1 MTIQRPHRPLRA
13 LSRALIF
20 AALLALVPLQGCSST
35 ARDPESLK
43 SQEAP
48 VAAQAGRAPASSGA
62 GSDRFSQVPRDVLR
76 YPPGWVNL
84 SGKDS
89 NKVSKKVSDLVAPQS
104 LPAPDE
110 ELWIIEKPAAGQ
122 PAQPADDVP
131 GSGALMTRR
140 PGSDQPVPIPLAHT
154 DVRADVAGFIATT
167 TVRQTYRNPFDGK
180 IEALYVFPLPQDA
193 AVNEFLMT
201 VGPRT
206 IRGVIRERAEA
217 EQIYKEAKAAGQVAS
232 LLTQERPNVFTQA
245 VANIEPGKQIDITI
259 RYFGTLAWADGGY
272 EYVFPMVVGP
282 RFNPPGSTDGIGA
295 VGSDFAKPQAASGQA
310 VNVPYLKPGQ
320 RSGHDISL
328 VVNID
333 AGVPIE
339 AVSARDHQISVDR
352 PEKGLVRVTL
362 APEDAIPNKDFVLRY
377 KVVGQKTR
385 TAMMVQPDK
394 DGPGGY
400 FALMLF
406 PPADQ
411 ADLPETPLEL
421 VFTLDVSGSMSGQ
434 PLDQSKAA
442 VRYALNRLRPAD
454 TFNIVRFASGADRMA
469 RRPVPATP
477 ANVREGLK
485 FLDGTESGGGTM
497 MEQGVNQSLAG
508 PFDPNRVRFV
518 SFLTDGFIG
527 NEADILRAIRAA
539 DAPAKI
545 FSVGVGSSPNRF
557 LMDRMAKFGGGAGAY
572 LGLQDSGDDLMKG
585 FLDVVRRPALT
596 NVALDFGG
604 ATVSD
609 VYPAKLPDLFVNR
622 PITVVGRYSNAMPT
636 NVTIRGRTGGEQ
648 RSLPVA
654 VDAGRRHG
662 GIETVWARR
671 EIADLADR
679 SIYETGTDLP
689 AAIRTVA
696 LEHNLMSAYTAFVAV
711 DSMSKTPGDHGV
723 TVAVPVPVP
732 DGVRY
737 DTTVSE

>member
-1 MTIQRPHRPLRA
+1 MLRDQ
-13 LSRALIF
+13 
-20 AALLALVPLQGCSST
+20 LLNDSGSQNLTNLVP
-35 ARDPESLK
+35 
-43 SQEAP
+43 
-48 VAAQAGRAPASSGA
+48 
-62 GSDRFSQVPRDVLR
+62 
-76 YPPGWVNL
+76 
-84 SGKDS
+84 
-89 NKVSKKVSDLVAPQS
+89 PQS

-110 ELWIIEKPAAGQ
+110 ELWVIEKPAAAQ
-122 PAQPADDVP
+122 PAQPAEDVP

-167 TVRQTYRNPFDGK
+167 TVRQTYVNPFDGK

-201 VGPRT
+201 VGTRT

-259 RYFGTLAWADGGY
+259 RYFGTLAWVDGGY

-282 RFNPPGSTDGIGA
+282 RFNPPGSTNGISA
-295 VGSDFAKPQAASGQA
+295 VAYDAAKPQAAGGQA

-320 RSGHDISL
+320 RSGQDISL

-352 PEKGLVRVTL
+352 PEKGLVRVKL
-362 APEDAIPNKDFVLRY
+362 SPEDAIPNKDFVLRW
-377 KVVGQKTR
+377 KIADGRTR
-385 TAMMVQPDK
+385 TAMMVQPDT

-411 ADLPETPLEL
+411 ENLPETPLEL
-421 VFTLDVSGSMSGQ
+421 IFTLDVSGSMSGQ

-454 TFNIVRFASGADRMA
+454 TFNITRFASGADRMA

-485 FLDGTESGGGTM
+485 FLDVTGAGGGTM

-508 PFDPNRVRFV
+508 PFDPDRVRFV

-527 NEADILRAIRAA
+527 NEADILRAIRKA

-545 FSVGVGSSPNRF
+545 FSVGVGSSPNRY
-557 LMDRMAKFGGGAGAY
+557 LMDRMAKFGGGAAAY
-572 LGLQDSGDDLMKG
+572 LGLQDSGDDLMKH

-604 ATVSD
+604 AKVSD
-609 VYPAKLPDLFVNR
+609 VYPAKLPDLFVGR
-622 PITVVGRYSNAMPT
+622 PITVVGRYLGEAPT
-636 NVTIRGRTGGEQ
+636 SVTVRGRTGGRG
-648 RSLPVA
+648 RSIPVA
-654 VDAGRRHG
+654 VDTGRQHG

-679 SIYETGTDLP
+679 SIYERTTDLP

-711 DSMSKTPGDHGV
+711 DSMSKTTGDHGV

-732 DGVRY
+732 AGVRY